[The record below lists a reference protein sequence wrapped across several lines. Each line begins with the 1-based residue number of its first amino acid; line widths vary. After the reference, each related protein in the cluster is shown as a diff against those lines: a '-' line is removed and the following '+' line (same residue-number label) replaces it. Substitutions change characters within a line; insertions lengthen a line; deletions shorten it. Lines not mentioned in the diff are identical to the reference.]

1 MLGKGRKRHLS
12 SQGPVNMGAAGA
24 AAGSVVLTA
33 TGTAARP
40 ATAQEW
46 YLHAPWGKRE

>member
-1 MLGKGRKRHLS
+1 MANGTAT
-12 SQGPVNMGAAGA
+12 VNMDAAGA
-24 AAGSVVLTA
+24 AAGSAVLTA
-33 TGTAARP
+33 TGTAAGP